1 MPVKLPWRSFTVLQ
15 SIYRLVAYCRMPF
28 VTRFGLGNGKV
39 FRNEGKVTFNNK
51 WFNIGVQ
58 DYLPTWRWWI
68 TNANGDVPSDAI
80 DCGFTFEDSW
90 YAGSALKLSGATRFL
105 LISDCLRPIST
116 LLKVIRFLCG
126 IR

>member
-1 MPVKLPWRSFTVLQ
+1 
-15 SIYRLVAYCRMPF
+15 MPF

-58 DYLPTWRWWI
+58 DYYHMALVI
-68 TNANGDVPSDAI
+68 TNSNGDVPSDAI

-90 YAGSALKLSGATRFL
+90 YAGSALKLSGAT
-105 LISDCLRPIST
+105 
-116 LLKVIRFLCG
+116 
-126 IR
+126 